1 LNLLGDLLGEVCKT
15 IFPINEEIYF
25 GNQKSQIAIC
35 TLSDIN
41 LLKQFSSSR
50 IMSDVAVAG
59 RLLSENKG
67 IDKLVQQ
74 VIKSENIK
82 IIILCGTEVW
92 GHKAGQS
99 LLALHQT
106 GIDGNG
112 KIIGSQS
119 PDPKLQVT
127 KAEVEK
133 FQNKVKIID
142 RIGNSNLLEISE
154 LIKSLKN

>member
-1 LNLLGDLLGEVCKT
+1 LNLLGDLLGAVCKT

-35 TLSDIN
+35 TLSNIN
-41 LLKQFSSSR
+41 LLKQIVSST
-50 IMSDVAVAG
+50 IMNDVAVAG

-74 VIKSENIK
+74 VINSENIK

-99 LLALHQT
+99 LLALHKE
-106 GIDGNG
+106 GIDANG
-112 KIIGSQS
+112 KIICSQS
-119 PDPKLQVT
+119 PDPRLRVKIT
-127 KAEVEK
+127 EIEK
-133 FQNKVKIID
+133 FQNQVKIVD
-142 RIGNSNLLEISE
+142 RIGNSNLLEITQ